1 MAEEACPFDGIDDAR
16 GARDIVNLMGTVD
29 VCWWWGVVLKHS
41 VGIEEVVLV
50 KKGCPLTGR
59 VVLFVCV
66 NHEDNLL
73 ILGEERFDV
82 CTEVGQDL
90 RTWARL
96 TLVIAQVA
104 KLLKVRGIA

>member
-16 GARDIVNLMGTVD
+16 GARDIVNLVGTVD

-73 ILGEERFDV
+73 ILCKEGFDV
-82 CTEVGQDL
+82 CTKVCQDL